1 MSDVYD
7 ILRQIRSSKASPDA
21 NLTQDA
27 IVKSYCSRLKASN
40 LVDCRDIVKIIG
52 EALEDAERR
61 DGVSAFLRDFLGS
74 CAILVG
80 ASDPK
85 VSAEVELLRLLLKAS
100 SVKATLLRPETSL
113 DSSLVGAH
121 KFSLVSDTIDMEAV
135 DCNDPSLALVSST
148 EEYCT
153 RWAEGYLRLMV
164 NSRDELAIARIL
176 CGPFGVLDEAA
187 FKIIRREAGKTKMPI
202 YQVQVFVKMRIN
214 ILGHCIVSNAIQHCR
229 RWCPT
234 LTNSSWAEKVTLRDQ
249 STPSTRS
256 TRGSASSWTL
266 PTNCRQVYFE
276 LHLGISS

>member
-1 MSDVYD
+1 MNSGLGIEDVLVSDVYD
-7 ILRQIRSSKASPDA
+7 VLRQIRSSKVSPDA

-27 IVKSYCSRLKASN
+27 IVKSYCSRLKTSN

-61 DGVSAFLRDFLGS
+61 DEVSAFLRDFLGS

-85 VSAEVELLRLLLKAS
+85 VSAEAELLRLLLKAS
-100 SVKATLLRPETSL
+100 TVKATLLRPETSL
-113 DSSLVGAH
+113 DSSLVEAH
-121 KFSLVSDTIDMEAV
+121 KFSLVGETVDIDAV
-135 DCNDPSLALVSST
+135 DCCDDGDPSPPSSSST

-164 NSRDELAIARIL
+164 NSRDELAMARIL

-202 YQVQVFVKMRIN
+202 YQVQVLSKHS
-214 ILGHCIVSNAIQHCR
+214 GAIVVNVVRHCR
-229 RWCPT
+229 RLCPT
-234 LTNSSWAEKVTLRDQ
+234 
-249 STPSTRS
+249 
-256 TRGSASSWTL
+256 
-266 PTNCRQVYFE
+266 
-276 LHLGISS
+276 